1 MPFLVFLLTSLLQ
14 APPDSARHAA
24 APGPATAPATAAAAG
39 NGLSVRITSP
49 LGRSGMHGKIRI
61 VAQIRSD
68 DTAPVSQ
75 VRFLIDQQPY
85 KADTDGPPY
94 VVEWE
99 DENPFERREIAVEVS
114 DALGRGA
121 TDHVV
126 LEPFDIVEESQV
138 TSVLLEAAVQDL
150 QGRFIK
156 GIEPTR
162 FSVHEDGVRQT
173 LDLVRQEEVGA
184 TFAMLVD
191 ASASM
196 SRRMDFVQETAAT
209 LVRYMSPKD
218 RMVIAPFTKSVLPS
232 TGPTADHATILEAIN
247 AIKPGGGTA
256 ILNSLAEMSNS
267 LGSAEGR
274 RAVVLITDGY
284 DENSTVSVETA
295 LAAARKNGVTVY
307 VIAIGGVAGIS
318 LKGERALRMLAKE
331 TGGSSFFPMTDA
343 QLSAVHT
350 ALVEDVQNRYLLTYT
365 PINQANDGSWRA
377 ISVDC
382 GDPKLKVRTRP
393 GYFAPKPSPI
403 RPNIEFTAI
412 DPDGRYLEVTADD
425 IEVTENGVPQA
436 VEVFHEATQPLA
448 IVLALDN
455 SGSMRQR
462 EAQVVESARG
472 FVSALR
478 PEDKVAVLHFADES
492 EFAHDLSANKESA
505 QTAIAQYRAVGG
517 TALYDAVAESLIR
530 LHHAEGRR
538 VLVVM
543 TDGRDENNAGNGP
556 GSSRS
561 FDDVLKHLKESGTA
575 VFAIGLGTK
584 VDSEPLT
591 RLAELSGGRAL
602 FPTDV
607 SQLGAEF
614 ARVVEDLSR
623 RYLVGYTSS
632 HVQHDGGWREVQI
645 RLKSA
650 PGAAIR
656 SSGGYTAPER

>member
-14 APPDSARHAA
+14 APPDSARHAP
-24 APGPATAPATAAAAG
+24 APGPATALATAAAAG

-412 DPDGRYLEVTADD
+412 DPDGRYLEVAADD

>member
-1 MPFLVFLLTSLLQ
+1 MGFLVLLLTSLLQ
-14 APPDSARHAA
+14 APLDAVRPSASASSS
-24 APGPATAPATAAAAG
+24 
-39 NGLSVRITSP
+39 NGISVRITSP

-68 DTAPVSQ
+68 ESAPVNQ
-75 VRFLIDQQPY
+75 VRFLIDQQLF
-85 KADTDGPPY
+85 KTDTDGPPY

-99 DENPFERREIAVEVS
+99 DENPFERREIAVEVT

-121 TDHVV
+121 NDHVV

-138 TSVLLEAAVQDL
+138 TSVLLEAAVQDQ
-150 QGRFIK
+150 QGRFVK
-156 GIEPTR
+156 GIAPTR
-162 FSVHEDGVRQT
+162 FSVHEDGVLQT

-184 TFAMLVD
+184 TFAMLID
-191 ASASM
+191 SSASM
-196 SRRMDFVQETAAT
+196 SRRLDFVQDTAAT
-209 LVRYMSPKD
+209 LVRYMSPLD
-218 RMVIAPFTKSVLPS
+218 RMVIAPFTKSVLPV
-232 TGPTADHATILEAIN
+232 TGPTADHKTILEAIK
-247 AIKPGGGTA
+247 AIRPGGGTA
-256 ILNSLAEMSNS
+256 ILNSLTEMSNS

-284 DENSTVSVETA
+284 DEHSTTSMDAA
-295 LAAARKNGVTVY
+295 LAAAKKNQVTVY

-318 LKGERALRMLAKE
+318 LKGERALRTLAKE
-331 TGGSSFFPMTDA
+331 TGGTSFFPANDD
-343 QLSAVHT
+343 QLASVHT
-350 ALVEDVQNRYLLTYT
+350 ALVDDVQNRYLMTYT
-365 PINQANDGSWRA
+365 PTNQANDGTWRA
-377 ISVDC
+377 IAVDC
-382 GDPKLKVRTRP
+382 GDPKLKIRTRA
-393 GYFAPKPSPI
+393 GYYAPKPSPI
-403 RPNIEFTAI
+403 RPTIEFTAI
-412 DPDGRYLEVTADD
+412 DPEGRYLEVSADD
-425 IEVTENGVPQA
+425 LEVVENGVPQN

-462 EAQVVESARG
+462 ESQVVESARG

-478 PEDKVAVLHFADES
+478 AVDKVAVLHFADES

-517 TALYDAVAESLIR
+517 TALYDAIAESLTR

-556 GSSRS
+556 GSTRS
-561 FDDVLKHLKESGTA
+561 FDDVLKVLKESGTA

-584 VDSEPLT
+584 VDAQPLNK
-591 RLAELSGGRAL
+591 LAELSGGRAL

-607 SQLGAEF
+607 SELSAEF
-614 ARVVEDLSR
+614 GRIVEDLSR

-632 HVQHDGGWREVQI
+632 HGQHDGGWREVQI
-645 RLKSA
+645 RLKSR
-650 PGAAIR
+650 PGAAVR